1 MSQDIIASVD
11 LGSNSFRLQIC
22 QNQNGHLHVI
32 DSIKEMVR
40 LAAGLDENKNLS
52 KEARIRA
59 LDCLSRF
66 GERLRNIPYEQVRVV
81 ATNTFRIMK
90 NVQPFLQQAEDALG
104 FPIEIIAGREE
115 ARLIYTGVVHTV
127 PFDGKRAL
135 VVDIGGGS
143 TEFIIGSDLQPDITE
158 SLNLGCVSYS
168 IRFFKDNKVTK
179 SNFRNAVNT
188 ARAEIQRISGIL
200 KEKSWDI
207 AIGTSGTARCLRD
220 INTYL
225 ENNNKDISIDTLNFL
240 SNKLIRAGNAHK
252 LNLEGLR
259 LDRKDSFA
267 GGLAVMTAIFVEL
280 DIKQMSVTDAALRDG
295 VFYDLIGRRLNG
307 DMRNTTIATF
317 QNRYH
322 VDIAQA
328 LRVENL
334 ALQFLNALSIQVSQ
348 ERQRWIS
355 LVSWAARVHE
365 IGLSIAHTAYHK
377 HSAYILDQA
386 DMPGFSRTEQHI
398 LSILVLSHR
407 GNIKKIYDVIDNH
420 NIITAILSLRLSAL
434 LNRARTDINLPDNTL
449 LQLDVEH
456 KKFTLSIQKQW
467 LVDNPL
473 TMHTL
478 KLEADM
484 WSKIDYNFMINA
496 IK

>member
-1 MSQDIIASVD
+1 MNQDIIASVD

-40 LAAGLDENKNLS
+40 LAAGLDENKNLC

-59 LDCLSRF
+59 LECLSRF

-81 ATNTFRIMK
+81 ATNTFRVMR
-90 NVQPFLQQAEDALG
+90 NVDVFLQQAEDALG
-104 FPIEIIAGREE
+104 FPIEVIAGREE

-127 PFDGKRAL
+127 PFEGKKAL

-143 TEFIIGSDLQPDITE
+143 TEFIIGSYLQPDITE

-168 IRFFKDNKVTK
+168 IKFFKDNKVTK
-179 SNFRNAVNT
+179 SNFRDAVNT
-188 ARAEIQRISGIL
+188 ARSEIQRISSIY

-220 INTYL
+220 IASYL
-225 ENNNKDISIDTLNFL
+225 DNKHKDISLDILSFL
-240 SNKLIRAGNAHK
+240 SNKLIRVGNAHK

-267 GGLAVMTAIFVEL
+267 GGLAVMTAIFEEL
-280 DIKQMSVTDAALRDG
+280 GIEQMSVTDAALRDG

-307 DMRNTTIATF
+307 DMRDTTISSF
-317 QNRYH
+317 QQRYH

-328 LRVENL
+328 IRVENL
-334 ALQFLNALSIQVSQ
+334 ALQFLNALSIQVIPQ
-348 ERQRWIS
+348 ERKRWIS

-365 IGLSIAHTAYHK
+365 IGLSISHTAYHK

-386 DMPGFSRTEQHI
+386 DMSGFSRTEQHI

-407 GNIKKIYDVIDNH
+407 GNIKKIYEFIDNS
-420 NIITAILSLRLSAL
+420 NIIIAILSLIL
-434 LNRARTDINLPDNTL
+434 
-449 LQLDVEH
+449 
-456 KKFTLSIQKQW
+456 
-467 LVDNPL
+467 
-473 TMHTL
+473 
-478 KLEADM
+478 
-484 WSKIDYNFMINA
+484 
-496 IK
+496 